1 MTTIND
7 IADLLRIIREQ
18 PEWAD
23 ALRGALLGQELLE
36 LPQRFAEFAVIVDRR
51 FAALE
56 SDVAD
61 LKSDVADLKV
71 DVAELK
77 SDVAGLKVDVSEIKG
92 DIVSIKGDINRQNG
106 EMRRMSG
113 EIGNLRGMVYEQ
125 RIGNN
130 IHSIIRQHLNI
141 RKIRV
146 LKGYKAFDE
155 MPFFDLIDDA
165 EGRGIIDQQQRM
177 DAGNVD
183 IVLQGQSHPEESV
196 VYVAVE
202 VSVTVANSDITR
214 AGDRADTLRQVTGY
228 LTLPVVI
235 GVNINEAQREF
246 AAERGVALIVIA
258 E

>member
-36 LPQRFAEFAVIVDRR
+36 LPQRFAEFVVTVDRR

-56 SDVAD
+56 AGQSRLENGVAD
-61 LKSDVADLKV
+61 LKA

-77 SDVAGLKVDVSEIKG
+77 SDVANLKVDVSEIKG
-92 DIVSIKGDINRQNG
+92 DINRQNG
-106 EMRRMSG
+106 EMSKMSG
-113 EIGNLRGMVYEQ
+113 EIGNLRGMAYEQ

-146 LKGYKAFDE
+146 LKGYKVSDE

-165 EGRGIIDQQQRM
+165 EDRGVIDRQQRM

-196 VYVAVE
+196 VYVALE

-214 AGDRADTLRQVTGY
+214 AGARADTLRQATGE

-235 GVNINEAQREF
+235 GANMDEVRREF
-246 AAERGVALIVIA
+246 AAEWGVALIAIA